1 MPRKL
6 LQNLGPLI
14 GLLLFAAALW
24 VVHHALR
31 EYHYH
36 DVVRSL
42 EAFPGRQLAWALLL
56 TILNYLAL
64 TGCDTLAVAYIHH
77 PLPYGK
83 IAFASFIGY
92 VFSYNIGLSGLG
104 GSAVRYRLYSAW
116 GLSAIEVAQVVAFC
130 TLTSWLGLLTLGGL
144 VFLLAPSAIP
154 DLLHLP
160 QAWVRPLGM
169 MFVALVGSYLLWSG
183 WSKKALTIR
192 GVELT
197 VPSLKVTLPQTAISA
212 MDWVLAG
219 SVFYA
224 VLPPGTP
231 LSYSGVLGI
240 FLLAQIAG
248 LVSSVPGGLGVFE
261 AVVLHLLSSTIP
273 AASLLG
279 SLVAY
284 RAIYYLLPLV
294 AGASLLGVHEMVEKK
309 VHVQWI
315 GRIFGRWAPELVP
328 HGMALATFVGGAILL
343 LSGATPTVGS
353 RLAWLREI
361 IPLPLVELSHFLG
374 SLAGLG
380 LLLLARGLQQRLD
393 AAYFLTALL
402 LGAGITFSLFKGL
415 DYEEAI
421 ILGLMLVALLPSRRH
436 FYRRSS
442 LIAEPLTPGWIAAIA
457 LVLATSI
464 WLGLFSHKHVEYS
477 NELWWHFSL
486 KGDAPRFLRATAGV
500 MVAALFVAAAKLLR
514 PAPPE
519 PALPTPAD
527 MERARSVIQ
536 TSPRISSHLALLG
549 DKTLLFSQQGNAFLM
564 YGVKGRS
571 WVAMGDPVGPEK
583 ELEDLVWRFR
593 ELCDRHAG
601 WTIFYEVDREH
612 LPLYL
617 DLGLTL
623 LKLGEEGRVPLK
635 TFSLEGGGRKGLRQ
649 AVHRVE
655 REGGR
660 FDVIPADGVPT
671 LLPELKRISDQWL
684 ADKNTHEK
692 RFSLGYFDADYLMRC
707 PIAVV
712 RVDERIV
719 AFANMWLG
727 AGKAE
732 LSIDLMRYPAD
743 APHGVMD
750 YLFVNLMLWGRQQG
764 YEWFNLGMAPLAGL
778 ESRPLAPL
786 WNRIGGWVFR
796 YGEHFY
802 NFQGLRDYKEKFDPV
817 WAPRYLASPG
827 GVSLPRILA
836 DIAALIGGGIKG
848 VVAR

>member
-1 MPRKL
+1 MPRRY
-6 LQNLGPLI
+6 LQSLGPLL
-14 GLLLFAAALW
+14 GLLLFAGALW

-36 DVVRSL
+36 DVVQSL
-42 EAFPGRQLAWALLL
+42 EALPARQLAWALLL

-64 TGCDTLAVAYIHH
+64 TGYDTLAVAYIHH

-116 GLSAIEVAQVVAFC
+116 GLSALEVAQVVAFC
-130 TLTSWLGLLTLGGL
+130 TLTFWLGLLTLGGPVL
-144 VFLLAPSAIP
+144 LLAPPAIP

-160 QAWVRPLGM
+160 QASERPLGVA
-169 MFVALVGSYLLWSG
+169 FVVLVCSYLLWSG

-212 MDWVLAG
+212 VDWVLAG

-231 LSYSGVLGI
+231 LSYSSVLEI

-248 LVSSVPGGLGVFE
+248 LVSYIPGGLGVFE
-261 AVVLHLLSSTIP
+261 AVVLHLLSPTIP

-294 AGASLLGVHEMVEKK
+294 AGAVLLGAHEIVEKRAK
-309 VHVQWI
+309 VQWI
-315 GRIFGRWAPELVP
+315 GRIFGRWVPELVP
-328 HGMALATFVGGAILL
+328 HGMAFATFLGGAVLL
-343 LSGATPTVGS
+343 LSGATPAVSS
-353 RLAWLREI
+353 RLAWLRDV
-361 IPLPLVELSHFLG
+361 IPLPLMELSHFLG

-402 LGAGITFSLFKGL
+402 LGAGVTFSLFKGL
-415 DYEEAI
+415 DYEEAL
-421 ILGLMLVALLPSRRH
+421 ILGILLIALLPLRRH

-442 LIAEPLTPGWIAAIA
+442 LIAEPLTPGWIAAIV
-457 LVLATSI
+457 LVLSTSI

-477 NELWWHFSL
+477 NELWWQFSL
-486 KGDAPRFLRATAGV
+486 EGDAPRFLRATAAV

-519 PALPTPAD
+519 PALPTQAD
-527 MERARSVIQ
+527 VERARSIIQ
-536 TSPRISSHLALLG
+536 TSPKISAHLALLG
-549 DKTLLFSQQGNAFLM
+549 DKTLLFSQQGNAFIM

-571 WVAMGDPVGPEK
+571 WVAMGDPVGLEE
-583 ELEDLVWRFR
+583 ELADLVWRFR

-623 LKLGEEGRVPLK
+623 LKVGEEGRVPLAA
-635 TFSLEGGGRKGLRQ
+635 FSLEGGSRKGLRQ
-649 AVHRVE
+649 ARHRVE
-655 REGGR
+655 RDGGR
-660 FDVIPADGVPT
+660 FDVIPADRVSA
-671 LLPELKRISDQWL
+671 LIPELKRISDQWL

-692 RFSLGYFDADYLMRC
+692 RFSLGYFNPDSVKRC

-712 RVDERIV
+712 RVDDTIV

-727 AGKAE
+727 ARKVE
-732 LSIDLMRYPAD
+732 LSIDLMRYLPE
-743 APHGVMD
+743 APHGVME
-750 YLFVNLMLWGRQQG
+750 YLFIELMLWGRQEGFQ
-764 YEWFNLGMAPLAGL
+764 WFNLGMAPLSGL

-786 WNRIGGWVFR
+786 WNRIGGLVFR

-817 WAPRYLASPG
+817 WEPKYMASPG
-827 GVSLPRILA
+827 GISLPRILA
-836 DIAALIGGGIKG
+836 DVAALIGGGFKG
-848 VVAR
+848 VVTR